1 MICTD
6 STVSTNYTVLFWHS
20 CCVVVCI
27 VSPHLT
33 SFTGI
38 HSQYSRF
45 YCISTRLIVDRYGT
59 YRRQRPFNNIL
70 QIANCPCS
78 LGIYETHPQTQE
90 TSPKLMQLLN
100 WLWPCPNS
108 DCCPMFYRCNS
119 PGPKFE
125 SMGAQGA
132 SQQSSSRHA
141 RLRYS
146 MKLSC
151 QSISFH
157 LKLCANASAGT
168 KECAESPT
176 PVIEENHTSQ
186 VLVDI
191 HTS

>member
-1 MICTD
+1 MRGVTPKNARSHPNACEESPQRLRGVTPTPARSHPENGGMAPHQFFENNYFSEANQLRVLTVHEGHMGHYHHWRTD
-6 STVSTNYTVLFWHS
+6 DSSSS
-20 CCVVVCI
+20 CFSAI
-27 VSPHLT
+27 VNVGKMRGVTPT
-33 SFTGI
+33 DAT
-38 HSQYSRF
+38 
-45 YCISTRLIVDRYGT
+45 
-59 YRRQRPFNNIL
+59 
-70 QIANCPCS
+70 
-78 LGIYETHPQTQE
+78 
-90 TSPKLMQLLN
+90 
-100 WLWPCPNS
+100 
-108 DCCPMFYRCNS
+108 
-119 PGPKFE
+119 KFE

-146 MKLSC
+146 MKLSR

-191 HTS
+191 HSTY